1 MLLQSEMLVDPA
13 TLMAFVGQAVQ
24 LRNGQAIESVEQE
37 YWFAGQE
44 VTQAD
49 TEAEPTALVLPESHA
64 WQMPDAI

>member
-1 MLLQSEMLVDPA
+1 MEPA
-13 TLMAFVGQAVQ
+13 SLRAFVGQAVQ

-49 TEAEPTALVLPESHA
+49 TEVEPTALVLPGSHA
-64 WQMPDAI
+64 WQPDIPDAI